1 MTHTWTHTTNA
12 VTLPFVTKSRHSV
25 PLIQLCISRV
35 NHLLGSTRLEGKVAQ
50 GQTSTIYS
58 FPIFLMQPFSPETN
72 GLLPKIYL
80 KIQRRLDLINGSTF
94 RFIQVTLACT
104 VGVLG
109 GQGGF
114 HRYVYFLLI
123 FNTKPKIWDYCKIV
137 PKFWFRVENQ
147 KEIDISPKPPPDPPK
162 RPTVQANVT

>member
-1 MTHTWTHTTNA
+1 MKMTNQRKTLLLRLFIIFLNKFENLQRSNAFDLSYISSELKMTHKWTHTTNA

-94 RFIQVTLACT
+94 RFI
-104 VGVLG
+104 
-109 GQGGF
+109 
-114 HRYVYFLLI
+114 
-123 FNTKPKIWDYCKIV
+123 
-137 PKFWFRVENQ
+137 
-147 KEIDISPKPPPDPPK
+147 
-162 RPTVQANVT
+162 